1 MPRYYIKFH
10 FQTFQMYFVIL
21 KNSANNVKESGQRK
35 KLGKK
40 LKERKIIIIREW
52 RGRFKIYNAYKIRDG

>member
-10 FQTFQMYFVIL
+10 FQTFQMYFVIF

-40 LKERKIIIIREW
+40 IKGKKDNNKKRMKRKI
-52 RGRFKIYNAYKIRDG
+52 

>member
-10 FQTFQMYFVIL
+10 FQTFQIYFVIL

-35 KLGKK
+35 KMRKKIKGKK
-40 LKERKIIIIREW
+40 DNNKKRMKRKI
-52 RGRFKIYNAYKIRDG
+52 

>member
-10 FQTFQMYFVIL
+10 FQTFQICFAIL

-35 KLGKK
+35 KMRKKIKGKK
-40 LKERKIIIIREW
+40 DNNKKRMKRKI
-52 RGRFKIYNAYKIRDG
+52 

>member
-1 MPRYYIKFH
+1 
-10 FQTFQMYFVIL
+10 MYFVIL

>member
-10 FQTFQMYFVIL
+10 FQTFQIYFVIL

-35 KLGKK
+35 KMRKK
-40 LKERKIIIIREW
+40 IKRKKDNNKKRMKRKI
-52 RGRFKIYNAYKIRDG
+52 